1 MKARS
6 LWIVGLVVASLSALA
21 GFKLSSGRPASA
33 LDGDAMNLSHLT
45 VGLQTTTDIKIQDLS
60 GRAHSLTEWTGKVLV
75 VNFWATWCPPC
86 VTEIPGFVELQTQF
100 GSRGLQFVGI
110 ALDEPL
116 ATAKFSRERGI
127 NYPVLVGED
136 NVAQLMRGYGNT
148 IGALPF
154 TVVFNRAGKIVHIQ
168 QGEWSRVD
176 ALAVIQSLLATAPQ
190 QATRE

>member
-1 MKARS
+1 MKERS
-6 LWIVGLVVASLSALA
+6 LWVVGLVIASLSALA
-21 GFKLSSGRPASA
+21 GFKLSSGRPSSA
-33 LDGDAMNLSHLT
+33 LGSDAMNPSHLT

-60 GRAHSLTEWTGKVLV
+60 GREHSLSEWNGKVLV

-86 VTEIPGFVELQTQF
+86 VTEIPGFVELQTKF
-100 GSRGLQFVGI
+100 GPRGLQFVGI

-116 ATAKFSRERGI
+116 ATAKFSHDRGI

-136 NVAQLMRGYGNT
+136 NVAQLMRGYGNA

-168 QGEWSRVD
+168 QGEWSSED
-176 ALAVIQSLLATAPQ
+176 ALAVIQPLLAPAPQ
-190 QATRE
+190 QATR